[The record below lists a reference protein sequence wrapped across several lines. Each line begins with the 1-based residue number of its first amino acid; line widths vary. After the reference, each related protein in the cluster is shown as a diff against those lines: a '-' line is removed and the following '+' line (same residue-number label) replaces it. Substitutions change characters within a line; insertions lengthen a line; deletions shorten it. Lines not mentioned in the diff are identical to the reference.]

1 MKSDND
7 DNRRQRRVT
16 GKAVAL
22 IVVAMLPAA
31 LSAWL
36 HPRVPVWPSAER
48 LAVAEAEARE
58 GEIGLAELKAAAF
71 YGQSQ
76 SHVLWVDARKAEAFA
91 AAHIP
96 GAINLNEDTWES
108 LLEGFV
114 EAWDG
119 AAPVV
124 VYCDSTECDSS
135 RAVAARIRHEFG
147 ATRVFTLKGGWQTWQ
162 QQ

>member
-1 MKSDND
+1 LAGQVIV
-7 DNRRQRRVT
+7 RAT
-16 GKAVAL
+16 LLL
-22 IVVAMLPAA
+22 ICAGVPAA

-36 HPRVPVWPSAER
+36 HPRVSAWPSAER
-48 LAVAEAEARE
+48 LAAAEAEARE
-58 GEIGLAELKAAAF
+58 GEIGLAELKAADF
-71 YGQSQ
+71 FSRSGQSP
-76 SHVLWVDARKAEAFA
+76 SHMLWVDARKAEAFA
-91 AAHIP
+91 AAHVP

-147 ATRVFTLKGGWQTWQ
+147 ATRVFTLKGGWQAWQ
-162 QQ
+162 QEQRE